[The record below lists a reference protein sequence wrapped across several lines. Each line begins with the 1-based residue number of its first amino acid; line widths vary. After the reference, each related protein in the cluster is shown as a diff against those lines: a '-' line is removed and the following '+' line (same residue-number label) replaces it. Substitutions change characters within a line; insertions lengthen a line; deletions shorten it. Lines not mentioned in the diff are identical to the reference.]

1 MSVLLQLPYQKE
13 SFPMTVKKTLLIC
26 AAALAFPLSAQAQET
41 LTLYTSQ
48 PNKDAQMTVDAFE
61 AANPD
66 IKVEWVRDGTTK
78 LMTKLRA
85 ELSSGVVKPDVLL
98 IADSVTMESMVSD
111 GYLESYLS
119 PNRTK
124 YEDSLYSD
132 KGYYYGTKLIT
143 TGIVRHQK
151 ALQQPTD
158 WSDLVKS
165 EYKNQVAMPSPLY
178 SGAALIHLATLTDDK
193 SLGWNYYEQ
202 LHANQMKAQGGN
214 GGVLKAVASGTK
226 PYGVIVDFLAIR
238 EAAKGSP
245 IEFIFPK
252 TGVSMVTEP
261 VAIMKGAK
269 NKVAAKRFVDF
280 LLSKDG
286 QQLVLEQGYLPA
298 RGDIGVP
305 AGFPKRDA
313 IRLMPFDAAKTLE
326 NNEVNKARFS
336 KIFEG

>member
-1 MSVLLQLPYQKE
+1 MNL
-13 SFPMTVKKTLLIC
+13 KKTLLLC
-26 AAALAFPLSAQAQET
+26 AAALAFPLSVQAQDV

-111 GYLESYLS
+111 GYLYPYLS
-119 PNRTK
+119 PNRDQ
-124 YEDSLYSD
+124 YEDSLYSAE
-132 KGYYYGTKLIT
+132 GYYYGTKLIT
-143 TGIVRHQK
+143 TGIVRHKK
-151 ALQQPTD
+151 APQHPTD
-158 WSDLVKS
+158 WSDLIKP

-193 SLGWNYYEQ
+193 TLGWNYYQQ
-202 LHANQMKAQGGN
+202 LHDNQAMAQGGN

-226 PYGVIVDFLAIR
+226 PYGMIVDFLAIR
-238 EAAKGSP
+238 EAEKGSP

-261 VAIMKGAK
+261 VAIMKDSN
-269 NKVAAKRFVDF
+269 NKAAAKRFVDF
-280 LLSKDG
+280 LLSKEG
-286 QQLVLEQGYLPA
+286 QSLVLKQGYLPA
-298 RGDIGVP
+298 RSDIGVP
-305 AGFPKRDA
+305 KGFPKREN
-313 IRLMPFDAAKTLE
+313 IHLMPFNAAKTLRDSE
-326 NNEVNKARFS
+326 ANKARFS

>member
-1 MSVLLQLPYQKE
+1 MN
-13 SFPMTVKKTLLIC
+13 VKNTLLLC
-26 AAALAFPLSAQAQET
+26 AAALALPLSVQAQDI

-66 IKVEWVRDGTTK
+66 IEVEWVRDGTTK

-111 GYLESYLS
+111 DYLYSYMS
-119 PNRTK
+119 PNRNQ
-124 YEDSLYSD
+124 YEKSLYSEN
-132 KGYYYGTKLIT
+132 GYYYGTKLIT
-143 TGIVRHQK
+143 SGIVRHKK
-151 ALQQPTD
+151 APQHPTD
-158 WSDLVKS
+158 WLDLVKP

-193 SLGWNYYEQ
+193 SLGWNFYQQ
-202 LHANQMKAQGGN
+202 LHTNKAMAQGGN

-261 VAIMKGAK
+261 VAIMKEAK
-269 NKVAAKRFVDF
+269 NKAAAKRFVDF
-280 LLSKDG
+280 LLSKQG
-286 QQLVLEQGYLPA
+286 QSLVLKQGYLPA
-298 RGDIGVP
+298 RSDIGVP
-305 AGFPKRDA
+305 AGFPKRAD
-313 IRLMPFDAAKTLE
+313 IRLMPFDAAKTLRD
-326 NNEVNKARFS
+326 NEANKKRFS
-336 KIFEG
+336 NIFEG

>member
-1 MSVLLQLPYQKE
+1 MN
-13 SFPMTVKKTLLIC
+13 VKNTLLLC
-26 AAALAFPLSAQAQET
+26 AAALALPLSVQAQDI

-66 IKVEWVRDGTTK
+66 VEVEWVRDGTTK

-111 GYLESYLS
+111 DYLYSYMS
-119 PNRTK
+119 PNRNQ
-124 YEDSLYSD
+124 YEKSLYSEN
-132 KGYYYGTKLIT
+132 GYYYGTKLIT
-143 TGIVRHQK
+143 SGIVRHKK
-151 ALQQPTD
+151 APQHPTD
-158 WSDLVKS
+158 WLDLVKP

-193 SLGWNYYEQ
+193 SLGWNFYQQ
-202 LHANQMKAQGGN
+202 LHTNKAMAQGGN

-261 VAIMKGAK
+261 VAIMKEAK
-269 NKVAAKRFVDF
+269 NKAAAKRFVDF
-280 LLSKDG
+280 LLSKQG
-286 QQLVLEQGYLPA
+286 QSLVLKQGYLPA
-298 RGDIGVP
+298 RSDIGVP
-305 AGFPKRDA
+305 AGFPKRAD
-313 IRLMPFDAAKTLE
+313 IRLMPFDAAKTLRD
-326 NNEVNKARFS
+326 NEANKKRFS
-336 KIFEG
+336 NIFEG

>member
-1 MSVLLQLPYQKE
+1 MN
-13 SFPMTVKKTLLIC
+13 VKNTLLLC
-26 AAALAFPLSAQAQET
+26 AAALALPLSVQAQDI

-66 IKVEWVRDGTTK
+66 IEVEWVRDGTTK

-111 GYLESYLS
+111 DYLYSYMS
-119 PNRTK
+119 PNRNQ
-124 YEDSLYSD
+124 YEKSLYSEN
-132 KGYYYGTKLIT
+132 GYYYGTKLIT
-143 TGIVRHQK
+143 SGIVRHKK
-151 ALQQPTD
+151 APQHPTD
-158 WSDLVKS
+158 WSDLVKP

-193 SLGWNYYEQ
+193 SLGWNFYQQ
-202 LHANQMKAQGGN
+202 LHTNKAMAQGGN

-261 VAIMKGAK
+261 VAIMKEAK
-269 NKVAAKRFVDF
+269 NKAAAKRFVDF
-280 LLSKDG
+280 LLSKQG
-286 QQLVLEQGYLPA
+286 QSLVLKQGYLPA
-298 RGDIGVP
+298 RSDIGVP
-305 AGFPKRDA
+305 AGFPKRAD
-313 IRLMPFDAAKTLE
+313 IRLMPFDAAKTLRD
-326 NNEVNKARFS
+326 NEANKKRFS
-336 KIFEG
+336 NIFEG

>member
-1 MSVLLQLPYQKE
+1 MII
-13 SFPMTVKKTLLIC
+13 KKTLLIC
-26 AAALAFPLSAQAQET
+26 AAALALPLSAQAQDV

-61 AANPD
+61 AANPN

-98 IADSVTMESMVSD
+98 IADSVTMESMASD
-111 GYLESYLS
+111 GYLASYLS
-119 PNRTK
+119 PNRTQF
-124 YEDSLYSD
+124 EDSLYSD

-143 TGIVRHQK
+143 SGIVRHK
-151 ALQQPTD
+151 DAAESPTD
-158 WSDLVKS
+158 WSDFTKPA
-165 EYKNQVAMPSPLY
+165 YKNQIAMPSPLY
-178 SGAALIHLATLTDDK
+178 SGAALIHLATLTDEK
-193 SLGWNYYEQ
+193 TLGWNYYEQ
-202 LHANQMKAQGGN
+202 LHANQVKAQGGN

-238 EAAKGSP
+238 EAKKGSP

-269 NKVAAKRFVDF
+269 NKAAAQRFVDF
-280 LLSKDG
+280 LLSKEG
-286 QQLVLEQGYLPA
+286 QQLVLKQGYLPA

-305 AGFPKRDA
+305 AGFPKRES
-313 IRLMPFDAAKTLE
+313 IRLMPFDATKTLE
-326 NNEVNKARFS
+326 NNEANKTRFS

>member
-1 MSVLLQLPYQKE
+1 
-13 SFPMTVKKTLLIC
+13 MTVKKALLIC

-85 ELSSGVVKPDVLL
+85 ELSSGVVKTDVLL

-132 KGYYYGTKLIT
+132 EGYYYGTKLIT

-151 ALQQPTD
+151 APQHPTN
-158 WSDLVKS
+158 WSDLVKP

-193 SLGWNYYEQ
+193 TLGWNYYQQ
-202 LHANQMKAQGGN
+202 LHTNQVKAQGGN

-245 IEFIFPK
+245 IEFIFPE

-269 NKVAAKRFVDF
+269 NKAAAKRFVDF

-286 QQLVLEQGYLPA
+286 QQLVLKQGYLPA
-298 RGDIGVP
+298 RADIGVP
-305 AGFPKRDA
+305 PGFPKRNA
-313 IRLMPFDAAKTLE
+313 IRLMPFDAANTLE
-326 NNEVNKARFS
+326 NNKVNKSRFS